1 MLGNIENYAF
11 LSQVNPF
18 FVIFVRKSSS
28 KNEL

>member
-18 FVIFVRKSSS
+18 FVTFARKSSS
-28 KNEL
+28 KNEF